1 MVEAT
6 QEQVIQKQ
14 GKEEEATP
22 LTLEAYLDA
31 YARQPVEVVDGD
43 MVVMSPPELAHV
55 IIARNLFVS
64 LNDFVSE
71 HQLGE
76 VWPDATP
83 YLLDA
88 DDRAD
93 WVRGSRVPDVSFVAR
108 ERMDAHLARY
118 GTEGPLRLAPDL
130 AVEIVSTHD
139 RYSDLNRKVAD
150 YLRYGTRLVWVIDPQ
165 VRTVRVVTPDDPGGR
180 ILTPDDTLA
189 GDPVLPGWSAPVL
202 DVLGGPAESPAPAA
216 APQEEAGE

>member
-6 QEQVIQKQ
+6 QEQVIQEQ
-14 GKEEEATP
+14 IKEEEAAP
-22 LTLEAYLDA
+22 PTLEAYLDA

-43 MVVMSPPELAHV
+43 MVVMSPPEFRHVRIAHTLYHLLH
-55 IIARNLFVS
+55 AFAS
-64 LNDFVSE
+64 KKK
-71 HQLGE
+71 LGSAWIE
-76 VWPDATP
+76 AP

-93 WVRGSRVPDVSFVAR
+93 WVRGSRVSDVSFVAR
-108 ERMDAHLARY
+108 ERMDAHLARH

>member
-6 QEQVIQKQ
+6 QEQVIQEQ
-14 GKEEEATP
+14 VKEEEAAP

-43 MVVMSPPELAHV
+43 MVVMSPPEFRHVRIAHTLYHLLY
-55 IIARNLFVS
+55 AFAGKKK
-64 LNDFVSE
+64 
-71 HQLGE
+71 LGS
-76 VWPDATP
+76 VWIEAP

-130 AVEIVSTHD
+130 AVEIVSPHD